1 MIKQAV
7 ILVGGLGT
15 RLGALTS
22 ETPKPLL
29 PVAGRPFLTALLD
42 ELARQQVRE
51 IVLLA
56 GFRSEAIEAFAKDR
70 PGLTVMAESAPL
82 GTAGALKSANDAL
95 DDCFFLLNG
104 DSLFDI
110 NLWDL
115 AQAHRGAATL
125 ALRQISDVSRYGP
138 AELDGDR
145 IIAFSP
151 RSQVGGSGF
160 INGGVGVFTKDV
172 LDLIPGQRPWS
183 LEQDVY
189 PVLARSDRLYGRVY
203 ARPFLDIG
211 VPDDFARAQTW
222 VPRVL
227 RRGAVIFD
235 RDGVL
240 NVDVGYAHRPD
251 QIVWIEGAIAAIKAV
266 NDSGLLALIAT
277 NQSGVAHGYYDE
289 ADVDA
294 LHSWMNAALM
304 THGAHIDGFAYSPY
318 HPEAKLDAYRRPSD
332 CRKPGPGMV
341 RHLIEKFNV
350 DPVRCVMI
358 GDRDSDVAAA
368 EAAGIDGVRFDGGD
382 LYSCLQPWIERLS
395 AG

>member
-29 PVAGRPFLTALLD
+29 PVAGRPFLTVLLD
-42 ELARQQVRE
+42 ELARQHIGE
-51 IVLLA
+51 ILLLA
-56 GFRSEAIEAFAKDR
+56 GFRSEKIEALAKDR
-70 PGLTVMAESAPL
+70 PGLTVMAEPAPL
-82 GTAGALKSANDAL
+82 GTAGALKHAIDAL
-95 DDCFFLLNG
+95 ADRFFLLNG

-115 AQAHRGAATL
+115 ALAYRGAATL
-125 ALRQISDVSRYGP
+125 ALRQNPDVSRYGP
-138 AELDGDR
+138 AELEGDR
-145 IIAFSP
+145 ITAFSP
-151 RSQVGGSGF
+151 RSEVGGAGL
-160 INGGVGVFTKDV
+160 INGGVGVFSKSV
-172 LDLIPGQRPWS
+172 LDLVPSQRPWS

-189 PVLARSDRLYGRVY
+189 PALARSDRLYGRVY
-203 ARPFLDIG
+203 DRPFLDIG

-222 VPRVL
+222 VPQVL

-240 NVDVGYAHRPD
+240 NKDVGYAHRPD
-251 QIVWIEGAIAAIKAV
+251 QIVWIEGAIAAIKAI

-277 NQSGVAHGYYDE
+277 NQSGVAHGYYAE
-289 ADVDA
+289 ADVVA
-294 LHSWMNAALM
+294 LHAWMNASLM
-304 THGAHIDGFAYSPY
+304 AQGAHIDGFAYSPY

-341 RHLIEKFNV
+341 LHLIEKFNL
-350 DPVRCVMI
+350 DPARCVMI
-358 GDRDSDVAAA
+358 GDRNSDVAAA
-368 EAAGIDGVRFDGGD
+368 EAAGIEGVLFEGGD
-382 LYSCLQPWIERLS
+382 LYSRLQPWIGRLS

>member
-29 PVAGRPFLTALLD
+29 PVAGRPFLTVLLD
-42 ELARQQVRE
+42 ELARQHIGE
-51 IVLLA
+51 ILLLA
-56 GFRSEAIEAFAKDR
+56 GFRSEKIEALAKDR
-70 PGLTVMAESAPL
+70 PGLTVMAEPAPL
-82 GTAGALKSANDAL
+82 GTAGALKHASDAL
-95 DDCFFLLNG
+95 ADRFFLLNG

-115 AQAHRGAATL
+115 ALAYRGGATL
-125 ALRQISDVSRYGP
+125 ALLQNPDVSRYGP
-138 AELDGDR
+138 AELAGDR
-145 IIAFSP
+145 ITAFSP
-151 RSQVGGSGF
+151 RSEVGGAGL
-160 INGGVGVFTKDV
+160 INGGVGVLSKSV
-172 LDLIPGQRPWS
+172 LDLVPSQRPWS

-203 ARPFLDIG
+203 DRPFLDIG

-222 VPRVL
+222 VPQVL

-240 NVDVGYAHRPD
+240 NKDVGYAHRPD
-251 QIVWIEGAIAAIKAV
+251 QIVWIEGAIAAIKAI

-277 NQSGVAHGYYDE
+277 NQSGVAHGYYAE
-289 ADVDA
+289 ADVVA
-294 LHSWMNAALM
+294 LHAWMNASLM
-304 THGAHIDGFAYSPY
+304 AQGAHIDGFAYSPY

-341 RHLIEKFNV
+341 LHLIEKFNL
-350 DPVRCVMI
+350 DPARCVMI
-358 GDRDSDVAAA
+358 GDRNSDVAAA
-368 EAAGIDGVRFDGGD
+368 EAAGIEGVLFEGGD
-382 LYSCLQPWIERLS
+382 LYSRLQPWIGRLS